1 MSPSNLMGVIIAIG
15 PLEFRSWP
23 LCRTVS
29 SRSKS
34 GWMVMKVTVKTTKIA
49 TPILNHDFIAY
60 RLGHIFSWVNGTK
73 VWPGMLLK

>member
-1 MSPSNLMGVIIAIG
+1 
-15 PLEFRSWP
+15 
-23 LCRTVS
+23 
-29 SRSKS
+29 
-34 GWMVMKVTVKTTKIA
+34 MKVTVKTTKIA